1 LTISSKTLGFGIVG
15 CGVIA
20 PTHAEAIAATDGARL
35 VAVCDVDPAKA
46 QKIGEQYDVPYYT
59 DLAAFSQHPNLEVAS
74 ICVPSGLHAS
84 VGIPLAKSG
93 KHLLV
98 EKPIEVSVPAAQALI
113 QACAEAQVTLGV
125 ISQHRF
131 APDVLKVREA
141 VQSGE
146 LGQLVLGEAM
156 IKWYRTQKYYD
167 SAGWRGTYQLDGGG
181 ALMNQGIHYIDL
193 LQWIMGP
200 VASVKAAT
208 ITRTHQIEVE
218 DVGVAI
224 LHFANGALGSITG
237 STSVYP
243 GLPERLEIHGSDGTA
258 IIESDKLKSFQ
269 LRQELGNVGDYG
281 MAAKLREQA
290 SQPSVPTPVPAEPK
304 SGAANPAAIGA
315 KAHAWQIA
323 DFVAAI
329 RDNRPPA
336 ITGQD
341 ALRPLELIL
350 AIYRAAKSN
359 CEVFLNE
366 TIDLSLKM

>member
-1 LTISSKTLGFGIVG
+1 MTNANNMLGFGIVG

-20 PTHAEAIAATDGARL
+20 PTHAEAIAATEGTHL
-35 VAVCDVDPAKA
+35 VAVCDVDPEKA
-46 QKIGEQYDVPYYT
+46 QKIGEKYDVPYYT
-59 DLAAFSQHPNLEVAS
+59 DLSAFSQHPGLEVACV
-74 ICVPSGLHAS
+74 CVPSGLHAQ

-98 EKPIEVSVPAAQALI
+98 EKPIDVTVQAAKALI
-113 QACAEAQVTLGV
+113 QACEEAQVKLGV

-141 VQSGE
+141 VQNGE
-146 LGQLVLGEAM
+146 LGTLVLGEAF

-167 SAGWRGTYQLDGGG
+167 SADWRGTYELDGGG

-200 VASVKAAT
+200 VVSVKAAT

-224 LHFANGALGSITG
+224 LRFANGALGSITG

-258 IIESDKLKSFQ
+258 IIESDKIKDFH
-269 LRQELGNVGDYG
+269 LREELGNVGDYG
-281 MAAKLREQA
+281 MAAKLREKALQQTA
-290 SQPSVPTPVPAEPK
+290 PSEPK
-304 SGAANPAAIGA
+304 SGAANPTAIGA
-315 KAHAWQIA
+315 KAHAWQTE

-329 RDNRPPA
+329 RENRSPA
-336 ITGQD
+336 VSGYD

-350 AIYRAAKSN
+350 AIYQAAKTG
-359 CEVFLNE
+359 CEV
-366 TIDLSLKM
+366 IIGG

>member
-1 LTISSKTLGFGIVG
+1 LTSSNKEFGFGIVG

-35 VAVCDVDPAKA
+35 VAVCDIDPAKA
-46 QKIGEQYDVPYYT
+46 QKIGEKYEVPYYT
-59 DLAAFSQHPNLEVAS
+59 DLKAFSQHPGLAVAC
-74 ICVPSGLHAS
+74 ICVPSGLHAT

-98 EKPIEVSVPAAQALI
+98 EKPIDVSVQAAKALI
-113 QACAEAQVTLGV
+113 QACEDAAVKLGV

-141 VQSGE
+141 VQSGQ
-146 LGQLVLGEAM
+146 LGTLVLGEAF

-167 SAGWRGTYQLDGGG
+167 SADWRGTYELDGGG

-224 LHFANGALGSITG
+224 LRFANGALGSITG
-237 STSVYP
+237 STSVFP

-258 IIESDKLKSFQ
+258 ILEADYLKDFHV
-269 LRQELGNVGDYG
+269 REELGSVGDYG
-281 MAAKLREQA
+281 LAAKLREKSADQK
-290 SQPSVPTPVPAEPK
+290 PPDEPK
-304 SGAANPAAIGA
+304 SGAANPAAVGA

-329 RDNRPPA
+329 RENRLPA
-336 ITGQD
+336 VSGYD

-350 AIYRAAKSN
+350 AIYQAAKTN
-359 CEVFLNE
+359 CETVLVV
-366 TIDLSLKM
+366 DG